1 MHTRSLLRL
10 GVIVGPL
17 YLALGV
23 AQGLLRE
30 GFSFQRHALSILA
43 NGPGGWVQT
52 LNFVAC
58 GLMVVGAAVGIN
70 RLLRA
75 QSRATAWFLGAF
87 GVSMLL
93 AAAFRA
99 DPMDGF
105 PPGTPL
111 GMPTSITTVG
121 LLHFAAGAIGFI
133 SLGVSAI
140 LSSRALGKRKEPGLA
155 RFALVVGIIVIAGFF
170 GPMFVP
176 GIGGVAGIWLSVV
189 AGWTWLAV
197 LAHRLRRESAVDSP
211 RTAAAPHAR
220 GSAPT

>member
-1 MHTRSLLRL
+1 MPMDTRTLLRA

-17 YLALGV
+17 YLLVGI

-52 LNFVAC
+52 LNFVVC
-58 GLMVVGAAVGIN
+58 GLMVVAAAVGIH
-70 RLLRA
+70 RVLRA

-87 GVSMLL
+87 GVSMVL
-93 AAAFRA
+93 AAIFRA

-111 GMPTSITTVG
+111 GMPSSITTMG
-121 LLHFAAGAIGFI
+121 LLHFVAGTLGFI

-140 LSSRALGKRKEPGLA
+140 LSSRALAKRHDAGLA
-155 RFALVVGIIVIAGFF
+155 RFALIAGIVVIVGFF
-170 GPMFVP
+170 GPAFVP
-176 GIGGVAGIWLSVV
+176 GAGGVAGIWLSVV
-189 AGWTWLAV
+189 VGFGWLAV
-197 LAHRLRRESAVDSP
+197 LCKRLA
-211 RTAAAPHAR
+211 
-220 GSAPT
+220 